1 MFLTENKQTL
11 PQLEKHVKKLSKET
25 ENKKKKTL
33 QILKVGVDINLKSI
47 WKKNMTDNKKY
58 NHFKIILI

>member
-1 MFLTENKQTL
+1 LFLTENKQTL

-47 WKKNMTDNKKY
+47 
-58 NHFKIILI
+58 